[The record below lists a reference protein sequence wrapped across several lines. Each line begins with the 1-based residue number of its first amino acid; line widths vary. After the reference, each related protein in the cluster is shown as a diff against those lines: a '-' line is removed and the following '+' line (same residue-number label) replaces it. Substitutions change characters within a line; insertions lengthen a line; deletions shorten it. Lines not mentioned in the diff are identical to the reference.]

1 MLSALSRNLV
11 PEGPAVI
18 GVAEVENHRVLTD
31 LVSQPAMANYKFVH
45 YEGSDRRG
53 IDCALLYDPQQFAV
67 TWKDGVQV
75 EEKDTRTY
83 NKVRLANILV
93 KKLKAKQPLSKPEL
107 SESLK
112 KNLHDLK

>member
-1 MLSALSRNLV
+1 MYIISNKQMEDIISYIEA
-11 PEGPAVI
+11 
-18 GVAEVENHRVLTD
+18 
-31 LVSQPAMANYKFVH
+31 
-45 YEGSDRRG
+45 
-53 IDCALLYDPQQFAV
+53 
-67 TWKDGVQV
+67 WKDGVQV

-112 KNLHDLK
+112 KNLRDLKWVQCNHLSLQ

>member
-1 MLSALSRNLV
+1 MYIISNKQMEDIISYI
-11 PEGPAVI
+11 E
-18 GVAEVENHRVLTD
+18 
-31 LVSQPAMANYKFVH
+31 
-45 YEGSDRRG
+45 
-53 IDCALLYDPQQFAV
+53 

-93 KKLKAKQPLSKPEL
+93 KKLKAKLPLSKPEL

-112 KNLHDLK
+112 KNLRDLK

>member
-1 MLSALSRNLV
+1 MYIISNKQMEDIISYIEA
-11 PEGPAVI
+11 
-18 GVAEVENHRVLTD
+18 
-31 LVSQPAMANYKFVH
+31 
-45 YEGSDRRG
+45 
-53 IDCALLYDPQQFAV
+53 
-67 TWKDGVQV
+67 WKDGAQV

-112 KNLHDLK
+112 KNLCDLK

>member
-1 MLSALSRNLV
+1 MYIISNKQM
-11 PEGPAVI
+11 
-18 GVAEVENHRVLTD
+18 ENII
-31 LVSQPAMANYKFVH
+31 SYI
-45 YEGSDRRG
+45 E
-53 IDCALLYDPQQFAV
+53 

-112 KNLHDLK
+112 KNLRDLKCPRSSSHIRNH

>member
-1 MLSALSRNLV
+1 M
-11 PEGPAVI
+11 E
-18 GVAEVENHRVLTD
+18 
-31 LVSQPAMANYKFVH
+31 
-45 YEGSDRRG
+45 RR
-53 IDCALLYDPQQFAV
+53 
-67 TWKDGVQV
+67 VQV

-112 KNLHDLK
+112 KNLRDLK

>member
-1 MLSALSRNLV
+1 MYIISNKQM
-11 PEGPAVI
+11 
-18 GVAEVENHRVLTD
+18 ENII
-31 LVSQPAMANYKFVH
+31 SYI
-45 YEGSDRRG
+45 E
-53 IDCALLYDPQQFAV
+53 

-112 KNLHDLK
+112 KNLRDLKRVQCNHLSLQ

>member
-1 MLSALSRNLV
+1 MYIISNKQMEDIISYI
-11 PEGPAVI
+11 E
-18 GVAEVENHRVLTD
+18 
-31 LVSQPAMANYKFVH
+31 
-45 YEGSDRRG
+45 
-53 IDCALLYDPQQFAV
+53 

-107 SESLK
+107 FESLK
-112 KNLHDLK
+112 KNLRDLK